1 MDNNNGKEDEIVYQ
15 EYDHTAIVF
24 KKSKWKG
31 EIFQWIQS
39 LVISVVLVALIVTFV
54 GRVMT
59 VKGESMIPTL
69 HNNDKVLTTNIH
81 KSLKHGDVVV
91 IKRKNDDP
99 LIKRVIAIEFQT
111 VDINFQTGEVFVDGV
126 LQDEPYIYE
135 TTKSEEGVKFPVSVP
150 EGHVFVMGDNRNNSL
165 DSRDPSVGM
174 IDERNVFGKVLLRVF
189 PFEDFGKLDK

>member
-1 MDNNNGKEDEIVYQ
+1 MDNNNGKEEEIVYQ

-54 GRVMT
+54 GRIMT
-59 VKGESMIPTL
+59 VKGDSMKPTL

-81 KSLKHGDVVV
+81 KSLKNGDVVV
-91 IKRKNDDP
+91 IKRKNDEP
-99 LIKRVIAIEFQT
+99 LIKRVIATEFQT
-111 VDINFQTGEVFVDGV
+111 VDINFQTGELFIDGV
-126 LQDEPYIYE
+126 LQNELYIYE
-135 TTKSEEGVKFPVSVP
+135 TTKRDEGVEFPVSVP
-150 EGHVFVMGDNRNNSL
+150 KGHVFVMGDNRNDSL

-189 PFEDFGKLDK
+189 PFEDFGKLNK